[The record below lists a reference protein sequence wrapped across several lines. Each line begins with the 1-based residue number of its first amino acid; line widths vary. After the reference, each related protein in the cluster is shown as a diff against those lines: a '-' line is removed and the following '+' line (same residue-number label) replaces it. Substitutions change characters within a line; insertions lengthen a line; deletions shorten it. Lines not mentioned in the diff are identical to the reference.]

1 MTAPVRFALGHGA
14 GNDFVLLPDRDAA
27 LDLPAG
33 LVRALCDRR
42 TGLGADGVLRVVP
55 AAAVSGRDGF
65 PDVAPEDV
73 AREDVAR
80 EDVAR
85 PTWAMDHRNADGT
98 TAEMCGNGLR
108 LVARYLVSLGWV
120 APGASAV
127 LTRAGVRAVDAPADP
142 RGDVTVDLGVVR
154 RTPEAD
160 GTVVV
165 LPDGTR
171 RPGRALSVGN
181 PHLVVEVD
189 DLASLGP
196 VLPAPLLEPADAFPQ
211 GVNVEHV
218 VRVGPGHV
226 AVRVHERGVGETL
239 ACGTGAGAVAVAV
252 GQPDHDGV
260 LDVRLDLPGG
270 RLRVRGATR
279 ADGATEVRLSGPA
292 VLLASGELDEGWV
305 AAAT

>member
-14 GNDFVLLPDRDAA
+14 GNDFVLLPDRDAG

-55 AAAVSGRDGF
+55 AAAVAGRDGF
-65 PDVAPEDV
+65 PDVAPHDV
-73 AREDVAR
+73 AC
-80 EDVAR
+80 

-108 LVARYLVSLGWV
+108 LVARYLVSLGWA
-120 APGASAV
+120 APGACAV

-160 GTVVV
+160 GTVLV

-196 VLPAPLLEPADAFPQ
+196 VLATPLLEPADAFPQ

-226 AVRVHERGVGETL
+226 AVRVHERGVGETA

-252 GQPDHDGV
+252 GQPDHDGL

-270 RLRVRGATR
+270 RLRVRGTTR
-279 ADGATEVRLSGPA
+279 ADGATQVRLSGPA
-292 VLLASGELDEGWV
+292 VLLASGELDAGWV
-305 AAAT
+305 AAVT